1 MAKKRRRTLSRDPI
15 QRFRMWDAKVKGDIY
30 ATQLEAIKPLARD
43 RVLEYQVTHE
53 YLIRLVREVL
63 AKYGKDFQIMQEYM
77 WYASKLWRLTQVYKS
92 SALQLEADAWF
103 MYYLIRGR
111 DEQILREIASRLGIN
126 ISDIKTILLRAGVT
140 VMSVVTF
147 VDSTPVITVTNTT
160 LAKLGEVTTTKQY
173 LDPETID
180 VVFNNPSGS
189 GVTLYLVL
197 RILYSDGTESDFKNI
212 TIAEGVSDKYSIL
225 SEDIYENIE
234 DDKQI
239 QGIRV
244 YGYVSSTP
252 NSGFEPTVQVIVK
265 GKEYG

>member
-15 QRFRMWDAKVKGDIY
+15 QRFRMWDAKVKGDVY
-30 ATQLEAIKPLARD
+30 AIQLETVKPLVRD

-53 YLIRLVREVL
+53 YLIRLVRDVL

-126 ISDIKTILLRAGVT
+126 ISDIKTILLRVGVT
-140 VMSVVTF
+140 VMTVITF
-147 VDSTPVITVTNTT
+147 VRSTPVITVTNTT
-160 LAKLGEVTTTKQY
+160 LSRLGEVTTTKQY

-180 VVFNNPSGS
+180 VVFNNPDGS
-189 GVTLYLVL
+189 GVTLYVVL
-197 RILYSDGTESDFKNI
+197 KVLYSDGTESEFKNI
-212 TIAEGVSDKYSIL
+212 AVAEGVSDKYSIL

-239 QGIRV
+239 HGIRV

-252 NSGFEPTVQVIVK
+252 NPGHEPMIQIVVR